1 VTFLTEQYPRP
12 KVGQS
17 VRMHNGRVGKVV
29 TVYKADS
36 VLKMMKESEAIGL
49 ATNAQARFGQNWR
62 DVYYQAD
69 IMYPSGVM
77 DVIDTAEVAEVFDT
91 P

>member
-1 VTFLTEQYPRP
+1 
-12 KVGQS
+12 
-17 VRMHNGRVGKVV
+17 MHNGRVGKVV